1 MSKHSKLVSRLLS
14 KPTDLEWGELTNL
27 MTAFGY
33 EMKTTGGSG
42 RKFTKAGNSANCV
55 THEPHPGSILK
66 AYQVR
71 EFIAFL
77 KQEGHIP

>member
-1 MSKHSKLVSRLLS
+1 MSKHSKLLARLTS
-14 KPTDLEWGELTNL
+14 KPKDFHWTELISL
-27 MTAFGY
+27 MAAFGY
-33 EMKTTGGSG
+33 ELRTTGGSG
-42 RKFTKAGNSANCV
+42 RKFTQPRGGNSFV

-66 AYQVR
+66 SYQVR